1 MEHNAIKTGD
11 SFLKKNHLSIKVIL
25 IGITALLML
34 IPLQMIQELVRD
46 RESSAEF
53 ALDEVSQMWS
63 DPQVI
68 SGPVLDIPLIIKDAD
83 NLSLL
88 PESLVIDGTLGT
100 ETLKRSIY
108 DVIVYRSTLTI
119 NGSFIFPKDLASK
132 SEFFR
137 ESEISL
143 VMGLSDL
150 RGIEEQ
156 AVIEFDG
163 VQYPLSSGL
172 GDVDFQ
178 QKIGTKVKL
187 NKTKIESG
195 EPMEFLLTLKLK
207 GSRSLKFT
215 PVGNQTEVH
224 LSSNYTSPSF
234 DGNYLPSDRSVS
246 ESGFKADW
254 KVLGMNRNYAQ
265 VLESSS
271 SYYNKMQSSNFGVRL
286 IVPVTQYQQ
295 TTRSIKYAILI
306 LVLIF
311 VASFI
316 VEIAT
321 KKKIHIIQYFIA
333 GLAIVLFYSILLSLS
348 EYISFGWSY
357 LIAAIMTI
365 SLISGYFIGILKSKY
380 AYVLALLLILL
391 YSFIYILLQMETY
404 ALLVGS
410 LGLFVILG
418 VIMYFTRKIA

>member
-1 MEHNAIKTGD
+1 MEHNSIKTGD
-11 SFLKKNHLSIKVIL
+11 SFLKKNHLSVKVIL

-34 IPLQMIQELVRD
+34 IPLQMIQDLVRD

-68 SGPVLDIPLIIKDAD
+68 SAPVLDIPLIIKEAE

-119 NGSFIFPKDLASK
+119 KGSFIFPKDLASK

-172 GDVDFQ
+172 GGVDFE

-187 NKTKIESG
+187 DKAKIESG

-207 GSRSLKFT
+207 GSRSLEFT
-215 PVGNQTEVH
+215 PVGNQTEIH

-234 DGNYLPSDRSVS
+234 DGNYLPSERSVN
-246 ESGFKADW
+246 ESGFKAYW

-271 SYYNKMQSSNFGVRL
+271 SYCKMESSNFGVRL

-295 TTRSIKYAILI
+295 TSRSIKYAILI

-357 LIAAIMTI
+357 LIAAIMTT